1 MSCDCLKKKTT
12 EADKIM
18 NQARIE
24 SEIEKK
30 DYVVYEEGNK
40 TFYDRKSCW
49 QKAGKPGKVRGIIF
63 YLQ

>member
-30 DYVVYEEGNK
+30 
-40 TFYDRKSCW
+40 RLC
-49 QKAGKPGKVRGIIF
+49 RI
-63 YLQ
+63 